1 MAAPTVIVGSR
12 MTSHQST
19 ETRSVRDVRKDIN
32 QLEPDSYPITGIF
45 NAAKGKLEVTDND
58 KYEWFEDQALPPF
71 DLLAANLTAAA
82 VTMTVTNYTRF
93 RKGDLVRINQSEIVL
108 ITAAVTTV
116 TPTIQRAWGTTAAV
130 ATAGDQLQILM
141 NISDERA
148 TIGSIISTQKVP
160 QYNYV
165 FLHRTPYGASGS
177 AESTKVYGKKD
188 LAYEEG
194 KAIVQHALE
203 IERWNIMGVRV
214 NDTTNHTRMSTP
226 RGVLDFI
233 TTNSVPMGGTMTEA
247 EFEEYNR
254 RSFRFGSGTKT
265 FYGSGK
271 VIGVIN
277 AYGREKLQVVPS
289 DKTYGIHFTRYL
301 TAHGTLLLKMH
312 KLLENESLADLTGL
326 AGTGITIDP
335 SDMRFRHKAGRYMMR
350 KQVNPLGDSTMLD
363 GTVGDI
369 LTEGG
374 IEIAQESK
382 HSELTGVTD

>member
-1 MAAPTVIVGSR
+1 MPPTVIVGSR
-12 MTSHQST
+12 ATTHQST
-19 ETRSVRDVRKDIN
+19 ETRAIRDMRKDVN
-32 QLEPDSYPITGIF
+32 LLEPNWYPITAVF
-45 NAAKGKLEVTDND
+45 NKATGKLEVTDND
-58 KYEWFEDQALPPF
+58 TYEWFEDQVLPPF
-71 DLLAANLTAAA
+71 DVLGAALTAVA

-93 RKGDLVRINQSEIVL
+93 RQGDLVRVNKSEIVL
-108 ITAAVTTV
+108 ITAAVTSV
-116 TPTIQRAWGTTAAV
+116 TPTIQRAWGTTAV
-130 ATAGDQLQILM
+130 AAANGDQLQILM

-177 AESTKVYGKKD
+177 AQSTKVYGKSD
-188 LAYEEG
+188 LEYEAA
-194 KAIVQHALE
+194 KALVQHCLE
-203 IERWNIMGVRV
+203 IEKWNILGERV
-214 NDTTNHTRMSTP
+214 KDVTNHTRMTTP
-226 RGVLDFI
+226 RGILSFI

-254 RSFRFGSGTKT
+254 RSFRFGSETKT

-271 VIGVIN
+271 VMSVIN
-277 AYGREKLQVVPS
+277 AFGRDKLKTDVGPN
-289 DKTYGIHFTRYL
+289 KTYGVKYVRYIS
-301 TAHGTLLLKMH
+301 AHGTLLIKMH

-326 AGTGITIDP
+326 AGTGITVDP
-335 SDMRFRHKAGRYMMR
+335 TDLRFRHKAGRYMLK

-374 IEIAQESK
+374 IEIAQEAK